1 MTSEVA
7 SRAGEKRVC
16 LLNVESMT
24 IWTPGTV
31 SALSAMEEETMIRR
45 EGEGEGEKISSCWD
59 GDSWP

>member
-31 SALSAMEEETMIRR
+31 SAIEEETMIRL
-45 EGEGEGEKISSCWD
+45 EDEAAKISSCCE

>member
-16 LLNVESMT
+16 LLNVESIT

-31 SALSAMEEETMIRR
+31 SALSAIEDETMIRR
-45 EGEGEGEKISSCWD
+45 EGEGEKTSSCWD

>member
-7 SRAGEKRVC
+7 SRAGEKREC

-31 SALSAMEEETMIRR
+31 SALSAIEEETMIRR
-45 EGEGEGEKISSCWD
+45 EGEEEKISSCCE

>member
-7 SRAGEKRVC
+7 SRAGEKRAC

-31 SALSAMEEETMIRR
+31 SALSAIEEETMIRR
-45 EGEGEGEKISSCWD
+45 EGVEEKISSCWE
-59 GDSWP
+59 GDSWL

>member
-16 LLNVESMT
+16 LLNVESIT

-31 SALSAMEEETMIRR
+31 SALSAIEDETTIRR
-45 EGEGEGEKISSCWD
+45 EGEGEKISSCWD

>member
-31 SALSAMEEETMIRR
+31 SALSAIEEETMTRL
-45 EGEGEGEKISSCWD
+45 EDEAAKISSCCE